1 MMIHT
6 GPFNLGYSMVLGFKN
21 RSESIQVF
29 IPGIPATRWAQ
40 GCFPYGSG
48 WSSQGDEAPML
59 PAGAGRAGQE
69 RLDLMMLGLFSNL
82 HPSMRWPGLG
92 VRPQLGLLRR
102 WRGEGDG
109 EGARRA
115 PAAQSTSILSSGSA
129 AGEGCV
135 LKVVKRAKEG
145 GKHLRHPVSSV
156 QMEPAGNKRAGAE
169 WNRLKRNVTRWGLRH
184 LLPINHNSV

>member
-115 PAAQSTSILSSGSA
+115 PAAQSTASRRCAPQFFPLA
-129 AGEGCV
+129 LLLV
-135 LKVVKRAKEG
+135 KVVSLKLLKGQKREENISDI
-145 GKHLRHPVSSV
+145 L
-156 QMEPAGNKRAGAE
+156 
-169 WNRLKRNVTRWGLRH
+169 
-184 LLPINHNSV
+184 